1 MRDLTIIIRELLS
14 NIHKQLGKYLQL
26 FSIVATLFVLAYTN
40 GYTQGTDLERKITID
55 GLEREYLVHL
65 PSGYSSTSTCPVIF
79 ALHGGGGNYE
89 NTPALYNLNAAADK
103 HHFMVVYP
111 NAINKS
117 WSMKGIG
124 SMVKENDPGIDD
136 VKFISTLMDTL
147 VRHHHAD
154 STSFFCTGLSRGGI
168 FSLFLAS
175 KLSGR
180 FKAVASVCTSIPLSI
195 ADDFT
200 FYPTSIL
207 LINGTEDPLIPFDGG
222 HGEISRS
229 KRNEE
234 NHFIS
239 THELVQKIKT
249 LNTCPELSMAHH
261 MPNQEKGDK
270 CKAIKTTYQCSGT
283 RFTFIKVQNGG
294 HTWPGGPQYLS
305 RSIIGNVCQDFKA
318 EEEILSFFIAVK

>member
-1 MRDLTIIIRELLS
+1 MRDLTLTIPYLLS
-14 NIHKQLGKYLQL
+14 NIHTQLGKYLQL
-26 FSIVATLFVLAYTN
+26 FTGIVLCFFNLN
-40 GYTQGTDLERKITID
+40 GYAQGTDLEKKITID
-55 GLEREYLVHL
+55 HVEREYLLHL
-65 PSGYSSTSTCPVIF
+65 PPGYSSTSKCPVIF

-89 NTPALYNLNAAADK
+89 NTPSLYNLNAEADK
-103 HHFMVVYP
+103 HHFIVVYP

-117 WSMKGIG
+117 WCMKGVG
-124 SMVKENDPGIDD
+124 SMVKETDDIND
-136 VKFISTLMDTL
+136 VKFIATLMDTL
-147 VRHHHAD
+147 VRYHQAD
-154 STSFFCTGLSRGGI
+154 SSSFFCTGLSRGGI

-180 FKAVASVCTSIPLSI
+180 FKGIAPVCTSIPLSI

-200 FYPTSIL
+200 FYPTSVL

-229 KRNEE
+229 KRNED

-249 LNTCPELSMAHH
+249 LNTCPELSLAHP
-261 MPNQEKGDK
+261 MPNEEKGDK
-270 CKAIKTTYQCSGT
+270 CKATKTTYQCSGT

-294 HTWPGGPQYLS
+294 HTWPGGSQYLS
-305 RSIIGNVCQDFKA
+305 KSIIGNVCYDFKA
-318 EEEILSFFIAVK
+318 EEEILNFFIALK